1 VGRWKTAL
9 DHGVAIAAAGAILGL
24 GAIAFAYSGL
34 FEVEASKPHSW
45 LIDWTTKT
53 TMTHS
58 VRRHAIGI
66 EAPATASSEQV
77 IDGFC
82 QFEKHCVAC
91 HGAPAVPRE
100 SWANGMTPDP
110 PYLVDARSK
119 WRPRELYWIVRNG
132 IKMTGMPAWEREMS
146 QQQTWDV
153 VAFLGAMP
161 KLPSG
166 TYVSWRAA
174 GLCGAAPAV
183 SVPPRGA
190 QVSGLPRAAAAS
202 VPRPSAPAAQI
213 AQVRRSPPHIVS
225 RPAPRPVGVPARTAR
240 PASPPPPPKPAPP
253 KKSVGPQ

>member
-1 VGRWKTAL
+1 MGRWKTAL

-24 GAIAFAYSGL
+24 GGLAFIYSGL

-45 LIDWTTKT
+45 LVDWTTKT

-58 VRRHAIGI
+58 VRRHVIGI
-66 EAPATASSEQV
+66 EAPAAATSGQV

-91 HGAPAVPRE
+91 HGAPAVSRE

-146 QQQTWDV
+146 QRQTWDV

-174 GLCGAAPAV
+174 GLCGAAARV
-183 SVPPRGA
+183 SVPPPAAARS
-190 QVSGLPRAAAAS
+190 VPPRA
-202 VPRPSAPAAQI
+202 PPAAQLV
-213 AQVRRSPPHIVS
+213 QVRRSPPHILP
-225 RPAPRPVGVPARTAR
+225 RPAPRPVTVRVRTAR
-240 PASPPPPPKPAPP
+240 PASPPPPPPKPAPPKSP